1 MVTLLYQRFFFS
13 HTLPMIVVHLFPL
26 AMLWNKWIDAF
37 SCALSSYDALGF
49 SLESTQEARKLF
61 FLNYY
66 RYALS
71 NSCTSFLL
79 SKHLA
84 CIPTANVMMY
94 LKVCVLAQYL
104 STVWQCDEQQTLS
117 QCMAQL
123 LPKQREQLIF
133 QHLVTQWHPPPGS
146 LFDQEGSECQK

>member
-26 AMLWNKWIDAF
+26 AMLWNKWIHAF

-61 FLNYY
+61 FLNYCMPW
-66 RYALS
+66 ATLA
-71 NSCTSFLL
+71 LL
-79 SKHLA
+79 SCYPNNK
-84 CIPTANVMMY
+84 CYDVWIYCPFESMCPN
-94 LKVCVLAQYL
+94 AQYL
-104 STVWQCDEQQTLS
+104 STVCQCNEKQTLS
-117 QCMAQL
+117 QWKAQL